1 MLKSS
6 IHDIFSEVALC
17 EVLDYVMK
25 GSQNLLRFSLY
36 MSLGLGVLE
45 APPAAGGIYFPWS

>member
-17 EVLDYVMK
+17 EVWNYVMK
-25 GSQNLLRFSLY
+25 CSQNLLRFSLY

-45 APPAAGGIYFPWS
+45 APPAAGAIYFPWS